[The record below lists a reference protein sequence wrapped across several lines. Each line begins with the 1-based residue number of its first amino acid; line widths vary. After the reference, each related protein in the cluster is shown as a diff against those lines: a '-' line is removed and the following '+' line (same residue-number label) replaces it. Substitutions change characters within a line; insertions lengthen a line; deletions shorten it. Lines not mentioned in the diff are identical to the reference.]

1 MSKFERESKISV
13 TPNYIIIK
21 KSKIPKAG
29 KGAFVARD
37 IPEGITIGEYLG
49 EVYTG
54 KEMQNTDGD
63 YLFSVRKN
71 GKEVKII
78 DGQNPEKSSW
88 VRFVNTTLENGD
100 GNARFFQYKQRIF
113 IRTIKKIK
121 KGEEIYAYYGDDY
134 VNTKIKG

>member
-1 MSKFERESKISV
+1 MPKFERESQVNI
-13 TPNYIIIK
+13 TPDYILIK

-29 KGAFVARD
+29 KGAFATRD
-37 IPEGITIGEYLG
+37 IPKDVTIGEYLG
-49 EVYTG
+49 EIYTG

-71 GKEVKII
+71 GREVKII
-78 DGQNPEKSSW
+78 DGKDPEKSSW
-88 VRFVNTTLENGD
+88 VRFVNTTLENGE

-113 IRTIKKIK
+113 IRTTKKIK
-121 KGEEIYAYYGDDY
+121 KGEEILAYYGDDY